1 MKFDWQESEKER
13 FFKRAERQ
21 LEKAG
26 IDFVG
31 VDRTKFGVRGWNEQ
45 EGTVEAVVVTLTSY
59 PYQHFSNIRKSKLMK
74 LGNWECTD
82 NYRKGF
88 DRPMFMHSRL
98 IIKETRGRKRK
109 NESEIRNEK

>member
-1 MKFDWQESEKER
+1 MMFNWQESEKEK

-31 VDRTKFGVRGWNEQ
+31 IDRTKFGVRGWNER
-45 EGTVEAVVVTLTSY
+45 ERTVEAVIVTLTSY

-82 NYRKGF
+82 KYRKGF
-88 DRPMFMHSRL
+88 EKPMFMHSQL
-98 IIKETRGRKRK
+98 IITETRGRKRK

>member
-1 MKFDWQESEKER
+1 MRFDWQESEKEK

-21 LEKAG
+21 LKKAG

-45 EGTVEAVVVTLTSY
+45 TGTVKAVVVSLTSY

-74 LGNWECTD
+74 LGNWECVD
-82 NYRKGF
+82 KYKKGF
-88 DRPMFMHSRL
+88 NKPIFMHSQL
-98 IIKETRGRKRK
+98 IITETKRRKRK
-109 NESEIRNEK
+109 NESEIRSKK